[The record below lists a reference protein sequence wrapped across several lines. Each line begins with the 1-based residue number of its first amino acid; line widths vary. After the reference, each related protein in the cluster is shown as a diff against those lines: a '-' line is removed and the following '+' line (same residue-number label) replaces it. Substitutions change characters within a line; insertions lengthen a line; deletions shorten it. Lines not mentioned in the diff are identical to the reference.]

1 MAKEL
6 RYNTEARA
14 RLEQGVNALA
24 DAVKV
29 TLGPKGR
36 NAVLEK
42 LTGPPTITN
51 DGVTIAREI
60 QLADPFANMGAQ
72 LVKEVAMKTNG
83 VVGDGTTTATVLA
96 QAMVREGLRAVD
108 AGANPMRLRRGIE
121 RTVPVV
127 LQALTEQAVP
137 ISGRDDLLRIASLAA
152 SDDDA
157 IGEVIARAVEHVGEV
172 GVVTTEES
180 DTLGLTVDVVDG
192 IEFDHGYI
200 SAYMVTDPERMEA
213 VLENP
218 VILLTNKKITAVQEI
233 MPTIE
238 AAKRADRPLVVLAED
253 VDGPALQLLV
263 GGNMHK
269 TMQSVVVR
277 APGFGHRRVAE
288 LEDLAVALGGHVI
301 AKDTGIELSEV
312 AREHL
317 GSCDRIT
324 VTENETTIVG
334 AHGEQALV
342 DARVGQLEAQLERAR
357 IDADQDSLELR
368 IARLTGRVAVIRVG
382 GATSVELKERMLR
395 VEDALAATR
404 AALEEGVVAGGG
416 TALAQAHRALADLDL
431 PGDEAI
437 GPQVVRRALA
447 EPLRWIAHQRRLRG
461 RRRRADRRR
470 PPARARIQRPHRRV
484 RRHVRRG
491 CHRPAQGHP
500 GGAGERGVDRGA
512 AHHDRDGD
520 RRGGHRQS
528 RRHHRA
534 RFRRPRRGHG
544 PPVQHLLSACRF
556 GPFGPRYGLG
566 HGLTV
571 AASFSNYGAG
581 SQS

>member
-6 RYNTEARA
+6 RFNTEARM
-14 RLEQGVNALA
+14 RLEHGVNALA

-60 QLADPFANMGAQ
+60 QLSDPFANMGAQ
-72 LVKEVAMKTNG
+72 LVKEAAMKTNG
-83 VVGDGTTTATVLA
+83 LVGDGTTTATVLA
-96 QAMVREGLRAVD
+96 QAMVREGLRAVE
-108 AGANPMRLRRGIE
+108 AGANPMRVRRGIE

-127 LQALTEQAVP
+127 LETLGEHAVP
-137 ISGRDDLLRIASLAA
+137 VSGRADLLRIATLAA
-152 SDDDA
+152 SDDEA
-157 IGEVIARAVEHVGEV
+157 IGEVITRAVEHVGAS

-180 DTLGLTVDVVDG
+180 DGLGLSVDVVDG

-200 SAYMVTDPERMEA
+200 SAYMVTNPERMEA
-213 VLENP
+213 VLDQP
-218 VILLTNKKITAVQEI
+218 LILLTNKKITAVQDI

-238 AAKRADRPLVVLAED
+238 VAKRADRPLVVLAED

-301 AKDTGIELSEV
+301 ARDTGVELSEV
-312 AREHL
+312 ARQHL

-324 VTENETTIVG
+324 VTEHETTIVG
-334 AHGEQALV
+334 ARGDQSLV
-342 DARVGQLEAQLERAR
+342 DARVAQLEAQHGRAR
-357 IDADQDSLELR
+357 IDADRDSLELR

-404 AALEEGVVAGGG
+404 AATEAGIVSGGG
-416 TALAQAHRALADLDL
+416 TALAQAHRALAGVEL
-431 PGDEAI
+431 PGDEGI
-437 GPQVVRRALA
+437 GTQVVRRALA
-447 EPLRWIAHQRRLRG
+447 EPLRWIAHN
-461 RRRRADRRR
+461 
-470 PPARARIQRPHRRV
+470 
-484 RRHVRRG
+484 
-491 CHRPAQGHP
+491 
-500 GGAGERGVDRGA
+500 AGFESDDV
-512 AHHDRDGD
+512 
-520 RRGGHRQS
+520 
-528 RRHHRA
+528 
-534 RFRRPRRGHG
+534 
-544 PPVQHLLSACRF
+544 VQIVEDL
-556 GPFGPRYGLG
+556 PLG
-566 HGLTV
+566 HGFNALTGEYGDMFDEGV
-571 AASFSNYGAG
+571 IDPLKVTRAALESAASIAALLITTETAIVEQVGINPGSIVAPGFGDLAEGMVRPSNIY
-581 SQS
+581 

>member
-83 VVGDGTTTATVLA
+83 MVGDGTTTATVLA

-137 ISGRDDLLRIASLAA
+137 IGGRDDLLRIASLAA

-157 IGEVIARAVEHVGEV
+157 IGEVITRAVEHVGEV
-172 GVVTTEES
+172 GVITTEES

-200 SAYMVTDPERMEA
+200 SAYMVTNPERMEA

-238 AAKRADRPLVVLAED
+238 AAKRADRPLLVLAED

-269 TMQSVVVR
+269 TMQSVVVH

-334 AHGEQALV
+334 AQGEQELIN
-342 DARVGQLEAQLERAR
+342 ARVGHLEAQRERAR
-357 IDADQDSLELR
+357 IDADRDNLELR

-395 VEDALAATR
+395 VDDALSATR
-404 AALEEGVVAGGG
+404 AALEAGVVSGGG
-416 TALAQAHRALADLDL
+416 AALAQAHRALADLNL
-431 PGDEAI
+431 PGDEGI
-437 GPQVVRRALA
+437 GTQVVRRALA
-447 EPLRWIAHQRRLRG
+447 EPLRWIAHN
-461 RRRRADRRR
+461 
-470 PPARARIQRPHRRV
+470 
-484 RRHVRRG
+484 
-491 CHRPAQGHP
+491 
-500 GGAGERGVDRGA
+500 AGFEAEDV
-512 AHHDRDGD
+512 
-520 RRGGHRQS
+520 
-528 RRHHRA
+528 
-534 RFRRPRRGHG
+534 
-544 PPVQHLLSACRF
+544 VQIVEDL
-556 GPFGPRYGLG
+556 PLG
-566 HGLTV
+566 HGFNALTGEYGDMFEEGV
-571 AASFSNYGAG
+571 IDPLKVTRAALESAASIAALLITTETAIVEHVVGNPGAIIAPGFGDLAEGMVRPSNIY
-581 SQS
+581 

>member
-6 RYNTEARA
+6 RYNTEARL

-96 QAMVREGLRAVD
+96 QAMVREGLRAVE

-127 LQALTEQAVP
+127 LKSLTEQAVAV
-137 ISGRDDLLRIASLAA
+137 SGRNDLLRIATLAA
-152 SDDDA
+152 SDDEA
-157 IGEVIARAVEHVGEV
+157 IGEVITQAVEHVGEI
-172 GVVTTEES
+172 GVITTEES
-180 DTLGLTVDVVDG
+180 DALGLSVDVVDG
-192 IEFDHGYI
+192 IEFDHGYT
-200 SAYMVTDPERMEA
+200 SAYMVTDHERMEA
-213 VLENP
+213 VLERP
-218 VILLTNKKITAVQEI
+218 LILLTNKKVTDVRDI

-269 TMQSVVVR
+269 TMRSVVVR
-277 APGFGHRRVAE
+277 APGFGHRRTAE

-301 AKDTGIELSEV
+301 AKDTGVELCEV
-312 AREHL
+312 TREHL

-324 VTENETTIVG
+324 VTEHETTIVG
-334 AHGEQALV
+334 AHGDQ
-342 DARVGQLEAQLERAR
+342 RMIVGRLAQLEAQLERAR
-357 IDADQDSLELR
+357 IDADRESLELR
-368 IARLTGRVAVIRVG
+368 VARLTGRVAVIRVG

-404 AALEEGVVAGGG
+404 AAMEAGVVSGGG
-416 TALAQAHRALADLDL
+416 TALAQAHRALADLGF
-431 PGDEAI
+431 PGDEGI
-437 GPQVVRRALA
+437 GTQVVRRALA
-447 EPLRWIAHQRRLRG
+447 EPLRWIAHN
-461 RRRRADRRR
+461 
-470 PPARARIQRPHRRV
+470 
-484 RRHVRRG
+484 
-491 CHRPAQGHP
+491 
-500 GGAGERGVDRGA
+500 AGFE
-512 AHHDRDGD
+512 GD
-520 RRGGHRQS
+520 DV
-528 RRHHRA
+528 
-534 RFRRPRRGHG
+534 
-544 PPVQHLLSACRF
+544 VQIVEDL
-556 GPFGPRYGLG
+556 PLG
-566 HGLTV
+566 HGFNALTGEYGDMFDEGV
-571 AASFSNYGAG
+571 IDPLKVTRAALESAASIAALLITTETAVVEQVMVNPGAIVAPGFGDLAEGMVRPSNIY
-581 SQS
+581 

>member
-6 RYNTEARA
+6 RYNTDARA

-83 VVGDGTTTATVLA
+83 MVGDGTTTATVLA

-157 IGEVIARAVEHVGEV
+157 IGEVITRAVEHVGEV
-172 GVVTTEES
+172 GVITTEES

-200 SAYMVTDPERMEA
+200 SAYMVTNPERMEA

-238 AAKRADRPLVVLAED
+238 AAKRADRPLLVLAED

-334 AHGEQALV
+334 AHGEQELIN
-342 DARVGQLEAQLERAR
+342 ARVGHLEAQRERAR
-357 IDADQDSLELR
+357 IDADRDNLELR

-395 VEDALAATR
+395 VDDALAATR
-404 AALEEGVVAGGG
+404 AALEAGVVSGGG
-416 TALAQAHRALADLDL
+416 TALAQAHRALADLNL
-431 PGDEAI
+431 PGDEGI
-437 GPQVVRRALA
+437 GTQVVRRALA
-447 EPLRWIAHQRRLRG
+447 EPLRWIAHN
-461 RRRRADRRR
+461 
-470 PPARARIQRPHRRV
+470 
-484 RRHVRRG
+484 
-491 CHRPAQGHP
+491 
-500 GGAGERGVDRGA
+500 AGFEAEDV
-512 AHHDRDGD
+512 
-520 RRGGHRQS
+520 
-528 RRHHRA
+528 
-534 RFRRPRRGHG
+534 
-544 PPVQHLLSACRF
+544 VQIVEDL
-556 GPFGPRYGLG
+556 PLG
-566 HGLTV
+566 HGFNALTGEYGDMFEEGV
-571 AASFSNYGAG
+571 IDPLKVTRAALESAASIAALLITTETAIVEHVVGNPGAIIAPGFGDLAEGMVRPSNIY
-581 SQS
+581 

>member
-83 VVGDGTTTATVLA
+83 MVGDGTTTATVLA

-137 ISGRDDLLRIASLAA
+137 IGGRDDLLRIASLAA

-157 IGEVIARAVEHVGEV
+157 IGEVITRAVEHVGEV
-172 GVVTTEES
+172 GVITTEES

-200 SAYMVTDPERMEA
+200 SAYMVTNPERMEA

-263 GGNMHK
+263 GGNMHR

-312 AREHL
+312 ALEHL

-324 VTENETTIVG
+324 VSENETTIVG
-334 AHGEQALV
+334 ARGEQALIN
-342 DARVGQLEAQLERAR
+342 ARVGHLEAQRERAR
-357 IDADQDSLELR
+357 IDADRDSLELR

-395 VEDALAATR
+395 VDDALSATR
-404 AALEEGVVAGGG
+404 AALEAGVVSGGG
-416 TALAQAHRALADLDL
+416 AALAQAHRALADLNL
-431 PGDEAI
+431 PGDEGI
-437 GPQVVRRALA
+437 GTQVVRRALA
-447 EPLRWIAHQRRLRG
+447 EPLRWIAHN
-461 RRRRADRRR
+461 
-470 PPARARIQRPHRRV
+470 
-484 RRHVRRG
+484 
-491 CHRPAQGHP
+491 
-500 GGAGERGVDRGA
+500 AGFEAEDV
-512 AHHDRDGD
+512 
-520 RRGGHRQS
+520 
-528 RRHHRA
+528 
-534 RFRRPRRGHG
+534 
-544 PPVQHLLSACRF
+544 VQIVEDL
-556 GPFGPRYGLG
+556 PLG
-566 HGLTV
+566 HGFNALTGEYGDMFEEGV
-571 AASFSNYGAG
+571 IDPLKVTRAALESAASIAALLITTETAIVEHVAVNPGAIIAPGFGDLAEGMVRPSNIY
-581 SQS
+581 

>member
-83 VVGDGTTTATVLA
+83 MVGDGTTTATVLA

-137 ISGRDDLLRIASLAA
+137 IGGRDDLLRIASLAA

-157 IGEVIARAVEHVGEV
+157 IGEVITRAVEHVGEV
-172 GVVTTEES
+172 GVITTEES
-180 DTLGLTVDVVDG
+180 DTLGLAVDVVDG

-200 SAYMVTDPERMEA
+200 SAYMVTNPERMEA

-312 AREHL
+312 TLKHL

-324 VTENETTIVG
+324 VTEDQTTIVG
-334 AHGEQALV
+334 ARGEQRLV
-342 DARVGQLEAQLERAR
+342 DARVGQLEAQRERAR
-357 IDADQDSLELR
+357 IDADRDNLDLR

-404 AALEEGVVAGGG
+404 AALEAGIVSGGG

-437 GPQVVRRALA
+437 GTQVVRRALA
-447 EPLRWIAHQRRLRG
+447 EPLRWIALNAG
-461 RRRRADRRR
+461 FEADD
-470 PPARARIQRPHRRV
+470 V
-484 RRHVRRG
+484 
-491 CHRPAQGHP
+491 
-500 GGAGERGVDRGA
+500 
-512 AHHDRDGD
+512 
-520 RRGGHRQS
+520 
-528 RRHHRA
+528 
-534 RFRRPRRGHG
+534 
-544 PPVQHLLSACRF
+544 VQIVEDL
-556 GPFGPRYGLG
+556 PLG
-566 HGLTV
+566 HGFNALTGEYGDMFEQGV
-571 AASFSNYGAG
+571 IDPLKVTRAALESAASIAALLITTETAIVEQVMVNPGAIIAPGFGDLAEGMVRPSNIY
-581 SQS
+581 

>member
-83 VVGDGTTTATVLA
+83 MVGDGTTTATVLA

-137 ISGRDDLLRIASLAA
+137 IGGRDDLLRIASLAA

-157 IGEVIARAVEHVGEV
+157 IGEVITRAVEHVGEV
-172 GVVTTEES
+172 GVITTEES

-200 SAYMVTDPERMEA
+200 SAYMVTNPERMEA

-238 AAKRADRPLVVLAED
+238 AAKRADRPLLVLAED

-334 AHGEQALV
+334 AHGEQELIN
-342 DARVGQLEAQLERAR
+342 ARVRHLEAQRERAR
-357 IDADQDSLELR
+357 IDADRDNLELR

-395 VEDALAATR
+395 VDDALSATR
-404 AALEEGVVAGGG
+404 AALEAGVVSGGG
-416 TALAQAHRALADLDL
+416 AALAQAHRALADLNL
-431 PGDEAI
+431 PGDEGI
-437 GPQVVRRALA
+437 GTQVVRRALA
-447 EPLRWIAHQRRLRG
+447 EPLRWIAHNAGFEADDVVQIVEDLPLG
-461 RRRRADRRR
+461 HGFNALTGEYGDMFDEGVIDPLKVTRA
-470 PPARARIQRPHRRV
+470 ALESAASIAALLITTETAIVEQV
-484 RRHVRRG
+484 V
-491 CHRPAQGHP
+491 GHP
-500 GGAGERGVDRGA
+500 GAIIAPGF
-512 AHHDRDGD
+512 GD
-520 RRGGHRQS
+520 LAEGMV
-528 RRHHRA
+528 
-534 RFRRPRRGHG
+534 RP
-544 PPVQHLLSACRF
+544 
-556 GPFGPRYGLG
+556 
-566 HGLTV
+566 
-571 AASFSNYGAG
+571 SNIY
-581 SQS
+581 

>member
-83 VVGDGTTTATVLA
+83 MVGDGTTTATVLA

-157 IGEVIARAVEHVGEV
+157 IGEVITRAVEHVGEV
-172 GVVTTEES
+172 GVITTEES

-200 SAYMVTDPERMEA
+200 SAYMVTNPERMEA

-334 AHGEQALV
+334 AHGEQGLIN
-342 DARVGQLEAQLERAR
+342 ARVGHLEAQRERAR
-357 IDADQDSLELR
+357 IDADRDSLELR

-395 VEDALAATR
+395 VDDALSATR
-404 AALEEGVVAGGG
+404 AALEAGVVSGGG
-416 TALAQAHRALADLDL
+416 AALAQAHRALADLNL
-431 PGDEAI
+431 PGDEGI
-437 GPQVVRRALA
+437 GTQVVRRALA
-447 EPLRWIAHQRRLRG
+447 EPLRWIAHN
-461 RRRRADRRR
+461 
-470 PPARARIQRPHRRV
+470 
-484 RRHVRRG
+484 
-491 CHRPAQGHP
+491 
-500 GGAGERGVDRGA
+500 AGFEAEDV
-512 AHHDRDGD
+512 
-520 RRGGHRQS
+520 
-528 RRHHRA
+528 
-534 RFRRPRRGHG
+534 
-544 PPVQHLLSACRF
+544 VQIVEDL
-556 GPFGPRYGLG
+556 PLG
-566 HGLTV
+566 HGFNALTGEYGDMFEEGV
-571 AASFSNYGAG
+571 IDPLKVTRAALESAASIAALLITTETAIVEHVAGNPGAIIAPGFGDLAEGMVRPSNIY
-581 SQS
+581 

>member
-6 RYNTEARA
+6 RYNTEART

-60 QLADPFANMGAQ
+60 QLSDPFANMGAQ

-108 AGANPMRLRRGIE
+108 AGANPMRVRRGIE

-127 LQALTEQAVP
+127 LQYLTEHAIPVG
-137 ISGRDDLLRIASLAA
+137 GRSDLLRIATLAA
-152 SDDDA
+152 SDDEA
-157 IGEVIARAVEHVGEV
+157 IGEVITRAVEHVGEV
-172 GVVTTEES
+172 GVITTEES
-180 DTLGLTVDVVDG
+180 DALGLSVDVVDG

-200 SAYMVTDPERMEA
+200 SAYMVTNPERMEA
-213 VLENP
+213 ALDNP
-218 VILLTNKKITAVQEI
+218 LILLTNKKITAVQEI

-269 TMQSVVVR
+269 TMVSVVVR

-301 AKDTGIELSEV
+301 ARDTGVELSEV
-312 AREHL
+312 TLQHL

-334 AHGEQALV
+334 AHGEQRLI
-342 DARVGQLEAQLERAR
+342 DTRVSQLHAQRERAR
-357 IDADQDSLELR
+357 IDADRDSLDLR

-404 AALEEGVVAGGG
+404 AALEAGIVSGGG
-416 TALAQAHRALADLDL
+416 TALAQAHRALAGLNL
-431 PGDEAI
+431 PVDEGI
-437 GPQVVRRALA
+437 GTQVVRRALA
-447 EPLRWIAHQRRLRG
+447 EPLRWIALN
-461 RRRRADRRR
+461 
-470 PPARARIQRPHRRV
+470 
-484 RRHVRRG
+484 
-491 CHRPAQGHP
+491 
-500 GGAGERGVDRGA
+500 AGFE
-512 AHHDRDGD
+512 GD
-520 RRGGHRQS
+520 DV
-528 RRHHRA
+528 
-534 RFRRPRRGHG
+534 
-544 PPVQHLLSACRF
+544 VQIVEDL
-556 GPFGPRYGLG
+556 PLG
-566 HGLTV
+566 HGFNALTGEYGDMFDEGV
-571 AASFSNYGAG
+571 IDPLKVTRAALESAASIAALLITTETAIVEQVVGNPGAIIAPGFGDLAEGMVRPSNIY
-581 SQS
+581 

>member
-6 RYNTEARA
+6 RYSKDARS

-60 QLADPFANMGAQ
+60 QLREPFANMGAQ

-108 AGANPMRLRRGIE
+108 AGANPMRVRRGIE
-121 RTVPVV
+121 
-127 LQALTEQAVP
+127 QAV
-137 ISGRDDLLRIASLAA
+137 SAVVEALREQVSEVGGESDLGRIATLAA
-152 SDDDA
+152 SDDETIGRA
-157 IGEVIARAVEHVGEV
+157 IATAVDYVGKS

-180 DTLGLTVDVVDG
+180 ETLGLSVGIVDG
-192 IEFDHGYI
+192 IQFDHGYI
-200 SAYMVTDPERMEA
+200 SGYMVTDPERMEA
-213 VLENP
+213 VHADPL
-218 VILLTNKKITAVQEI
+218 ILLTNKKITQVQDI
-233 MPTIE
+233 MPSIE
-238 AAKRADRPLVVLAED
+238 VAKRADRPLVVLAED

-301 AKDTGIELSEV
+301 AKDTGIELCEV

-334 AHGEQALV
+334 GRGEQRLL
-342 DARVGQLEAQLERAR
+342 DARIAQLEAQLERAK
-357 IDADQDSLELR
+357 IDADRDSLELR
-368 IARLTGRVAVIRVG
+368 IARLTGRVAVISVG

-404 AALEEGVVAGGG
+404 AAVEAGIVSGGG
-416 TALAQAHRALADLDL
+416 TALAQSHRALAELDL

-437 GPQVVRRALA
+437 GRDVVRRALA
-447 EPLRWIAHQRRLRG
+447 EPLRWIA
-461 RRRRADRRR
+461 
-470 PPARARIQRPHRRV
+470 IN
-484 RRHVRRG
+484 
-491 CHRPAQGHP
+491 
-500 GGAGERGVDRGA
+500 AGF
-512 AHHDRDGD
+512 DGD
-520 RRGGHRQS
+520 EV
-528 RRHHRA
+528 
-534 RFRRPRRGHG
+534 
-544 PPVQHLLSACRF
+544 VQVVADL
-556 GPFGPRYGLG
+556 PLG
-566 HGLTV
+566 HGFNALTGTYGDMFDYGV
-571 AASFSNYGAG
+571 IDPFKVTRAALESAASIAALLITTETAVVEEIVGNPGAILAPGFGDLAEGMVRPSNIY
-581 SQS
+581 

>member
-6 RYNTEARA
+6 RYNKEARS
-14 RLEQGVNALA
+14 RLEHGVNALA

-60 QLADPFANMGAQ
+60 QLREPFANMGAQ

-96 QAMVREGLRAVD
+96 QAMVREGLRAVE
-108 AGANPMRLRRGIE
+108 AGANPMRVRRGIE
-121 RTVPVV
+121 RAVSVV
-127 LQALTEQAVP
+127 VDSLRDQSSQVSGQSDLQ
-137 ISGRDDLLRIASLAA
+137 RIATLAA
-152 SDDDA
+152 SDDETIGHA
-157 IGEVIARAVEHVGEV
+157 IAQAVDYVGRS

-180 DTLGLTVDVVDG
+180 DTLGLSTDIVDG
-192 IEFDHGYI
+192 IEFDHGYT
-200 SAYMVTDPERMEA
+200 SGYMVTDPERMEA
-213 VLENP
+213 VHNNP
-218 VILLTNKKITAVQEI
+218 LILLTNKKITQVQDI
-233 MPTIE
+233 MPSIE
-238 AAKRADRPLVVLAED
+238 VAKRADRPLVVLAEE

-288 LEDLAVALGGHVI
+288 LEDLAVALGGQVI

-312 AREHL
+312 TVGHL

-334 AHGEQALV
+334 GHGDQRLL
-342 DARVGQLEAQLERAR
+342 DARLAQLEAQRERAK
-357 IDADQDSLELR
+357 IDADQESLELR

-404 AALEEGVVAGGG
+404 AAVEEGIVSGGG
-416 TALAQAHRALADLDL
+416 TALVQSHRALTDVDL
-431 PGDEAI
+431 PEDEAI
-437 GPQVVRRALA
+437 GWGVVRRALA
-447 EPLRWIAHQRRLRG
+447 EPLRWIA
-461 RRRRADRRR
+461 
-470 PPARARIQRPHRRV
+470 IN
-484 RRHVRRG
+484 
-491 CHRPAQGHP
+491 
-500 GGAGERGVDRGA
+500 AGF
-512 AHHDRDGD
+512 DGD
-520 RRGGHRQS
+520 EVVEVVAGL
-528 RRHHRA
+528 
-534 RFRRPRRGHG
+534 P
-544 PPVQHLLSACRF
+544 
-556 GPFGPRYGLG
+556 LG
-566 HGLTV
+566 HGFNALTGEYGDMFDDGV
-571 AASFSNYGAG
+571 IDPFKVTRAALESAASIAALLITTETAVVEEIIGNPGAIVAPGFGDLAEGMVRPSNIY
-581 SQS
+581 